1 MKKSK
6 ATPHNSRLAAQAPL
20 RQLRHGIC
28 VAKMLDNVGLRYPH
42 RASGAKAPRTLRPLP
57 LLRFAASATGGA
69 HLCSIQYYLRF
80 WLGIYRTS
88 LAVSALR
95 IMRYC
100 PYLILE
106 AITQEQHNLCS
117 NTDIKAFSPFS
128 DSSTCCQF

>member
-100 PYLILE
+100 L
-106 AITQEQHNLCS
+106 NLSLYAFHSGAKS
-117 NTDIKAFSPFS
+117 NRYRVVAL
-128 DSSTCCQF
+128 